1 MVTRTNYEVSHCNFL
16 QSPVAGFLSG
26 PNKPVFKECKTD
38 SQTKRQIQ
46 YDTDVTILPMQTS
59 ESKDTLSGFV
69 QPSPTPWAGCLR
81 HDCSRH
87 GTKCEGL
94 KGLSS
99 YRTSVHMA
107 TPWHAAQPGGCWK
120 TKRLKYTQDGQRTFN
135 GTLGHVRVTTVA
147 VENQQVLHILSVCVC
162 ACVCSLSYPES
173 QAHAPYCH

>member
-1 MVTRTNYEVSHCNFL
+1 MLHHPTNFVLPDLLTQTNLVTRKNCEVSHYKFL

-46 YDTDVTILPMQTS
+46 NDTDVTILPIQTT

-69 QPSPTPWAGCLR
+69 QPSPTPRAGCLR

-94 KGLSS
+94 KGLPS
-99 YRTSVHMA
+99 YRTSVHTA
-107 TPWHAAQPGGCWK
+107 TP
-120 TKRLKYTQDGQRTFN
+120 
-135 GTLGHVRVTTVA
+135 
-147 VENQQVLHILSVCVC
+147 
-162 ACVCSLSYPES
+162 
-173 QAHAPYCH
+173 